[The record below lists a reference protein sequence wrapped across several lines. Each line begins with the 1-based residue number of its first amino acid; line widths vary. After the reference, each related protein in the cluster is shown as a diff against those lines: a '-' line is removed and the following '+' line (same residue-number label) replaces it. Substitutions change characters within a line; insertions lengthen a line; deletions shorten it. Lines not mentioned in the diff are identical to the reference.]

1 MLAWAY
7 SRRCSLTS
15 CQPAAVIWVWAL
27 AFWLGTASPLTGS
40 LHWREECSSTLLWQ
54 IWSVCAEDSE
64 VHTPYIVRLR
74 VLHWWKHNDSAFHAH
89 NYNND
94 LESLKFPSFLC
105 FSVSRNEWGESWR
118 RECRRQALPTHLC
131 HPECRPSDR
140 LFHHAPPH
148 HLLWPDPAGL
158 SKGSFR
164 IHQIV
169 RCAGLCWC
177 DQRNSLS
184 FFHPDFKEF
193 WLPCGRVARSCV
205 GKKYSSSCWCT
216 VLLCSRFQAV
226 LVAAFFC

>member
-27 AFWLGTASPLTGS
+27 ASWLGTASHLTGS
-40 LHWREECSSTLLWQ
+40 LHWQGECSSTSLWQ
-54 IWSVCAEDSE
+54 TWSVCADDSE

-74 VLHWWKHNDSAFHAH
+74 VLHWWKDNDSAH

-94 LESLKFPSFLC
+94 IESLKFFSFFC

-118 RECRRQALPTHLC
+118 RECRRQTLPNHLC
-131 HPECRPSDR
+131 HPERRPSDR
-140 LFHHAPPH
+140 LLHHAPPH

-158 SKGSFR
+158 SKGTFR
-164 IHQIV
+164 IHQMV
-169 RCAGLCWC
+169 RCEILLICAGVIRGTLY
-177 DQRNSLS
+177 LS
-184 FFHPDFKEF
+184 SNLILRSFD
-193 WLPCGRVARSCV
+193 GRVAHSCV

-216 VLLCSRFQAV
+216 VPLCSRFQAV